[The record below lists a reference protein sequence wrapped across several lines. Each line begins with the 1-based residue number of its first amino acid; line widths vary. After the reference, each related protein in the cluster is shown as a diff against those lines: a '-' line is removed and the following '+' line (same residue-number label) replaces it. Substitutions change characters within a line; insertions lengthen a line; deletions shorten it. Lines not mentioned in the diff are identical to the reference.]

1 MRKAQDEDED
11 DDDVAR
17 RGDVVDAFGHNASS
31 RGTARHRGPW
41 KKRHARDYTA
51 LIMKLSGV
59 SVRVEP
65 RNMVNGLVPRTLM
78 RDPTQNQLLQR
89 ALQGA
94 IPDMEYTDP
103 KQKENRR
110 V

>member
-1 MRKAQDEDED
+1 
-11 DDDVAR
+11 
-17 RGDVVDAFGHNASS
+17 
-31 RGTARHRGPW
+31 
-41 KKRHARDYTA
+41 
-51 LIMKLSGV
+51 MKLSGV

-78 RDPTQNQLLQR
+78 RDPTQKQLLQR

-103 KQKENRR
+103 KHGRKKIVEFKVINQNSTQVHASPDKEPAEHA
-110 V
+110 

>member
-1 MRKAQDEDED
+1 
-11 DDDVAR
+11 
-17 RGDVVDAFGHNASS
+17 
-31 RGTARHRGPW
+31 
-41 KKRHARDYTA
+41 
-51 LIMKLSGV
+51 MKLSGV

-65 RNMVNGLVPRTLM
+65 RNMENGLVPRTLM